1 MKVLQIN
8 TVCGS
13 GSVGRITVDIVHAL
27 EEAGD
32 EGMIA
37 FGRRQAPEGVKTWKF
52 GTNLDMGVHVL
63 HTFFKG
69 EHGFASSKQ
78 TSRLIEKIKE
88 YDPDIIHLHN
98 IHGFYLDVEQL
109 FRYLKTS
116 GKPVVWTLHDCWS
129 FTGHCAH
136 FDYIGCMKWK
146 TGCGSC
152 PQYKNVYPYALFKDN
167 SAGNYKRKKDAF
179 TGVPD
184 LTVVTPSR
192 WLAGYVRE
200 SYLGE
205 YPVQVIP
212 NGIALDRFRPVDG
225 GLRKRLGFENK
236 YILLGVAS
244 MWEERKGYAYFEQLA
259 DRLDDSYQIILI
271 GLSKRKLKTL
281 HPRIHGVMRTNSMEE
296 LAEYYSMADAYVN
309 TTLEDTFP
317 TTNLEALACGTPVI
331 TFATGGSVESVD
343 ASCGKIV
350 PKGDIE
356 ALIQAIEELKR
367 EPDKKEACLRR
378 AAGYDKDD
386 RFQDYLKL
394 YRSLLERQ
402 GRQAVP
408 GQNTGTE
415 Q

>member
-78 TSRLIEKIKE
+78 TARLIEKIKE

-98 IHGFYLDVEQL
+98 VHGFYLDVEQL

-212 NGIALDRFRPVDG
+212 NGIALDRFRPVAG

-356 ALIQAIEELKR
+356 ALIQAIEELR
-367 EPDKKEACLRR
+367 GEPDKKEACLRR